1 MFARWLLSV
10 CVALALGLA
19 PLAAA
24 WPGEATALAFEPAA
38 SHHGGCADPPDATV
52 DCHQACVLCLAAL
65 PRAADLPAPT
75 PDLRPFAQSP
85 GSDAPDWRPSLDP
98 PPPR

>member
-1 MFARWLLSV
+1 MLTRWLLLV
-10 CVALALGLA
+10 AVALALGLA

-24 WPGEATALAFEPAA
+24 WPGEAAAEATAT
-38 SHHGGCADPPDATV
+38 HQDGCTDSPDATV
-52 DCHQACVLCLAAL
+52 DCRQACVLCLAAL

-75 PDLRPFAQSP
+75 PTIRPFPQSP
-85 GSDAPDWRPSLDP
+85 RSDAPDWRPSLDP